1 MPCIF
6 LNDLIKQR
14 RQLYVCPLLT
24 ARIPSIL
31 KMLTLL
37 TAGNAVMKHGAV
49 MGRSLGNVFL
59 FFPTLYIRPY
69 DTWLKCSFQVEV
81 HASAV
86 LVPGGL
92 GVGLIIVFFCMQWLN
107 RTCEQSKW
115 DPDWQMATY
124 AAFPLFNRSL
134 GSPFLGLCNGGLLSR
149 NQSCNMCPTSRFL
162 RLKKFNVR
170 PCAPLALFLNAYA
183 MKNVYVLQIHF

>member
-31 KMLTLL
+31 KMLTPL

-107 RTCEQSKW
+107 RTCEQSK
-115 DPDWQMATY
+115 
-124 AAFPLFNRSL
+124 
-134 GSPFLGLCNGGLLSR
+134 
-149 NQSCNMCPTSRFL
+149 
-162 RLKKFNVR
+162 
-170 PCAPLALFLNAYA
+170 
-183 MKNVYVLQIHF
+183 